1 MAERIVSRQLAA
13 RIFSRLL
20 RIALEQIRSGQLDV
34 EGANIFDVHLGQGTG
49 DGRLEEGVEGVEGSQ
64 TVPHQEVANRLKG
77 RQPDLDRVQLD
88 HLDDEEQLP
97 LGGLH
102 PLILTDLFQPQPDLN
117 SVFICGLAMFLLI
130 PGPSVWHPMGFI
142 FQLEAALIPFLLS
155 IVLIAMGP
163 AVVHHPGPVVTGFGL
178 SGCLHASCSQ
188 DADQTKMLMMT
199 TLD

>member
-34 EGANIFDVHLGQGTG
+34 EGTDVFDVHLGQGTG

-64 TVPHQEVANRLKG
+64 TVPHQEVANHLKG

-97 LGGLH
+97 LGGL
-102 PLILTDLFQPQPDLN
+102 QVPD
-117 SVFICGLAMFLLI
+117 
-130 PGPSVWHPMGFI
+130 
-142 FQLEAALIPFLLS
+142 AALP
-155 IVLIAMGP
+155 
-163 AVVHHPGPVVTGFGL
+163 
-178 SGCLHASCSQ
+178 
-188 DADQTKMLMMT
+188 
-199 TLD
+199 